1 MSRSRKDD
9 STSKR
14 ATPVNHYLAGL
25 VAWLREHAIGF
36 YKPCAEAADV
46 MEAQADE
53 IRRLSGKAPGW
64 WAKR

>member
-1 MSRSRKDD
+1 M
-9 STSKR
+9 
-14 ATPVNHYLAGL
+14 NHYLAGL